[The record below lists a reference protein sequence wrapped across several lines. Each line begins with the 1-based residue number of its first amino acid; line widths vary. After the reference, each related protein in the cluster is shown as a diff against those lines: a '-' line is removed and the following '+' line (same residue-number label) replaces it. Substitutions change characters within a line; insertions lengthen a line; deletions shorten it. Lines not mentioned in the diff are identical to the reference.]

1 MVLQLIFA
9 PILTFI
15 FIISQE
21 ISEKAEKYHQHLL
34 SLSSGMFIAII
45 FIEIFPL
52 ISQASNVMGNSIFIL
67 MLAGFTCYHL
77 IVKYTYQHTRGIKRE
92 KKIGYIHIVGF
103 FCENF
108 ANGFILTILLLS
120 GVSYII
126 FMPFVLVTIATSM
139 SLKHLNERFKLGNS
153 KYILASSIL
162 IGTIVATAMQFSQSE
177 LYMILAIMSGFLLYF
192 VSRDMIPRGI
202 YGRPLY
208 FLLGVTLVFVLL
220 EITSMIS

>member
-45 FIEIFPL
+45 FIEVFPL
-52 ISQASNVMGNSIFIL
+52 LSQASNVMGNSIFIL

-92 KKIGYIHIVGF
+92 KKIGHIHIVGF
-103 FCENF
+103 FLENF
-108 ANGFILTILLLS
+108 VNGFILTILLIS

-126 FMPFVLVTIATSM
+126 FIPFVLVTLATSL
-139 SLKHLNERFKLGNS
+139 SLKHLNDRFSLGNS
-153 KYILASSIL
+153 KYLLSASVL
-162 IGTIVATAMQFSQSE
+162 IGTIVATVIQFSQRE
-177 LYMILAIMSGFLLYF
+177 LYILLSIMSGFLLYF
-192 VSRDMIPRGI
+192 VSRDMIPKGI

-208 FLLGVTLVFVLL
+208 FLAGVILVALL
-220 EITSMIS
+220 LSLPNLI